1 MNTEEKLEIAQKLQS
16 HHYFFRSF
24 WDIGA
29 PVVGKF
35 DNLPTAA
42 ISFDEKGEAV
52 SFLINEDFWNSLNEE
67 SKLFLVCHEMCH
79 IILEHGRRF
88 SEYIGTNDI
97 ERMNRAADVV
107 INEMLCESFGFFRN
121 NLDTRIKDEGCW
133 LNTVFKK
140 VKVDSHES
148 TEYYFNKLKEE
159 DPDSKNSF
167 FSIDSHIVLTEE
179 QQEQLQDFLQKNGVS
194 DSIDSDFIDKLPQKE
209 KENLS
214 RSASGTGSWFTV
226 DVKKKKK
233 KKWESV
239 IKKWENSMKKDTVE
253 ETERWERVN
262 SRYSQIISDK
272 IHLPTNCKVLDEYKE
287 KNKIDVFFFLDTS
300 GSCINLK
307 DRFFSAAN
315 SLDPKKFNIRLF
327 CFDTRVVE
335 TSLSSGRVYGGGGTS
350 FSIIER
356 HIQSVIKTEKKKYP
370 KAVFLITDG
379 LGDIVHPEKPDR
391 WYWFLSYN
399 YRSCIPSK
407 SKIFMLS
414 EYE

>member
-1 MNTEEKLEIAQKLQS
+1 
-16 HHYFFRSF
+16 
-24 WDIGA
+24 
-29 PVVGKF
+29 
-35 DNLPTAA
+35 
-42 ISFDEKGEAV
+42 
-52 SFLINEDFWNSLNEE
+52 
-67 SKLFLVCHEMCH
+67 
-79 IILEHGRRF
+79 
-88 SEYIGTNDI
+88 
-97 ERMNRAADVV
+97 
-107 INEMLCESFGFFRN
+107 
-121 NLDTRIKDEGCW
+121 
-133 LNTVFKK
+133 
-140 VKVDSHES
+140 
-148 TEYYFNKLKEE
+148 
-159 DPDSKNSF
+159 
-167 FSIDSHIVLTEE
+167 
-179 QQEQLQDFLQKNGVS
+179 
-194 DSIDSDFIDKLPQKE
+194 
-209 KENLS
+209 
-214 RSASGTGSWFTV
+214 
-226 DVKKKKK
+226 
-233 KKWESV
+233 
-239 IKKWENSMKKDTVE
+239 MKKDTVE